1 MAHRD
6 IQGVHREYSGGL
18 RGILSVVADLSEVHG
33 GHDSLHLPLNVVP
46 CWIRHFMRPR
56 IFKGTQRGIT
66 MLRTSPMLILSLFV
80 FPSVP
85 SNLHPKGPRAQ
96 IIAF

>member
-18 RGILSVVADLSEVHG
+18 RGILSVVADLSEVQLLAPSAECG
-33 GHDSLHLPLNVVP
+33 SLLDPPFHAPPN
-46 CWIRHFMRPR
+46 HSR

-66 MLRTSPMLILSLFV
+66 MLRTSPMLILSLFF
-80 FPSVP
+80 FPRLFPQTYILRVQ
-85 SNLHPKGPRAQ
+85 GPR
-96 IIAF
+96 